1 MSVSQISALVAP
13 PVPPHSSLDLPR
25 RSANFHPNI
34 WGDHFIQYISEP
46 LWIKKMEEQ
55 IIILKEK
62 VRMMLVPAKEKAL
75 RPLIV
80 ANLIDLIQR
89 LGLHYHFECEIEEVL
104 QQIYNNYVENGIIT
118 LNEDLHSLSL
128 LFRLLRQQGYHISSV
143 TYMHLKDEQGNF
155 KESMTKDVEGMLS
168 LYEASHLRI
177 HGEDILDEVLAF
189 TSLHLNLMSTKLSPS
204 LSAKVKNSLNRPL
217 RKNLQRLMARHYISA
232 YEEELFHD
240 ENLLLFAKLDF
251 NMLQK
256 QHQKELGNISKWWKG
271 LDFESKLP
279 FARNRIVEVYFW
291 MTGLCF
297 EPHYS
302 LGRKLMTKVISLTS
316 IIDDIYDVYGT
327 FEELQLFTEAVERW
341 DISCMDFLPE
351 YMKCCYKA
359 ILDTYEEI
367 EQEMAKEG
375 RSFCMKRVVQAYF
388 AEAKWFKYNYTPTL
402 EEYMSVAQVSSAYI
416 SLMSMTFVGMGSIA
430 TEKVF
435 QWLSNRPKIVNASTL
450 LCRLMDDIVSSEF
463 EKERGHVASAL
474 DCYMKQHG
482 VTKQETIDEFQRQVI
497 SAWKD
502 INEECLHPT
511 KVSKPLLERVL
522 NMSRA
527 MDVLYKDGDGYTHS
541 KGSTKKNIVALFL
554 NPCPV

>member
-1 MSVSQISALVAP
+1 MKK
-13 PVPPHSSLDLPR
+13 
-25 RSANFHPNI
+25 FHLQEV
-34 WGDHFIQYISEP
+34 D
-46 LWIKKMEEQ
+46 KKMEQ
-55 IIILKEK
+55 IVTLKEK

-89 LGLHYHFECEIEEVL
+89 LGLQYHFEREIEEVL
-104 QQIYNNYVENGIIT
+104 QQICNNYVENGIIT

-128 LFRLLRQQGYHISSV
+128 LFRLLRQQGYPISPDIFK
-143 TYMHLKDEQGNF
+143 TFKDEQGKF

-168 LYEASHLRI
+168 LYEASHFRI

-189 TSLHLNLMSTKLSPS
+189 TSSHLKLMSNKLSPS
-204 LSAKVKNSLNRPL
+204 LSAKVNNSLNRPL
-217 RKNLQRLMARHYISA
+217 CKNLNRLMARHYISA

-240 ENLLLFAKLDF
+240 ETLLLFAKLDF

-256 QHQKELGNISKWWKG
+256 QHQKELGNISKWWKD
-271 LDFESKLP
+271 LDFASKLP

-291 MTGLCF
+291 MTGLCY
-297 EPHYS
+297 EPQYS
-302 LGRKLMTKVISLTS
+302 LGRRLMTKVIALTS
-316 IIDDIYDVYGT
+316 VIDDIYDVYGT
-327 FEELQLFTEAVERW
+327 FEELQLFTEAIERW

-351 YMKCCYKA
+351 YMKCCYQA

-367 EQEMAKEG
+367 DQEMAKEG
-375 RSFCMKRVVQAYF
+375 RSFCVIY
-388 AEAKWFKYNYTPTL
+388 AKN
-402 EEYMSVAQVSSAYI
+402 EVSSGYML
-416 SLMSMTFVGMGSIA
+416 LMSIIFVGMGSIA

-435 QWLSNRPKIVNASTL
+435 QWLSIRPKIVHASTL

-482 VTKQETIDEFQRQVI
+482 VTKQDTIHEFQRQVI
-497 SAWKD
+497 CAWKD
-502 INEECLHPT
+502 INEECLDPT
-511 KVSKPLLERVL
+511 EVPKPLLKRVL
-522 NMSRA
+522 NMSRV

-541 KGSTKKNIVALFL
+541 KGNTKKNIVALFL
-554 NPCPV
+554 NPC